1 MIIKYFSLAS
11 IILLFMVGC
20 GKKSGTKDSN
30 VGTTSYLNLEE
41 GSYNIIRE
49 KSELKWTGKELSS
62 KTHTGIL
69 FLKEGRINIDS
80 SGMIEGKVV
89 IDMTS
94 ISVTD
99 LQGEWKDK
107 LEGHLKSPD
116 FFGVEKFPTAF
127 ITFQSNKKPNKEKE
141 IDLNGELSIRN
152 ITHPLSFTEILMY
165 TEPLLKAQAILS
177 FGMSKY
183 DVQLRS
189 GKFFENIGDKII
201 LDNMDVDIIL
211 ASRK

>member
-1 MIIKYFSLAS
+1 MFKRHFLLAS

-20 GKKSGTKDSN
+20 GKKSDMKDAKVS
-30 VGTTSYLNLEE
+30 TTSQLNLEE

-49 KSELKWTGKELSS
+49 KSELKWTGKELTS

-80 SGMIEGKVV
+80 NGMIEGKVV

-94 ISVTD
+94 INVTD

-116 FFGVEKFPTAF
+116 FFGVDNFPTAF
-127 ITFQSNKKPNKEKE
+127 ITFQSTIKPNKENK
-141 IDLNGELSIRN
+141 INLDGELTIKD
-152 ITHPLSFTEILMY
+152 ITHPLSFTVDLMH
-165 TEPLLKAQAILS
+165 TEPFLKAQAILS
-177 FGMSKY
+177 FDRSKY
-183 DVQLRS
+183 DVRFRS
-189 GKFFENIGDKII
+189 GKFFENLGDKLI
-201 LDNMDVDIIL
+201 LDDINIDIIL
-211 ASRK
+211 ASQ

>member
-1 MIIKYFSLAS
+1 MFKRHFLLAS

-80 SGMIEGKVV
+80 NGMIEGKVV

-94 ISVTD
+94 INVTD

-116 FFGVEKFPTAF
+116 FFDVKISPTAF
-127 ITFQSNKKPNKEKE
+127 ITFQSTKKPNKEKK
-141 IDLNGELSIRN
+141 IYLDGELTIKD
-152 ITHPLSFTEILMY
+152 ITHPLSFTAD
-165 TEPLLKAQAILS
+165 LLNTKPFLTAKAILS
-177 FGMSKY
+177 FDRSKY
-183 DVQLRS
+183 NVRFRS
-189 GKFFENIGDKII
+189 GKFFENLGDKLI
-201 LDNMDVDIIL
+201 LDDIDIDIIL
-211 ASRK
+211 ASQ

>member
-1 MIIKYFSLAS
+1 MIIRYFSLAS

-20 GKKSGTKDSN
+20 GKNTGTKDPN
-30 VGTTSYLNLEE
+30 VGTTSYLNLEK

-62 KTHTGIL
+62 KTHTGTL

-80 SGMIEGKVV
+80 NGMIEGKVV

-94 ISVTD
+94 INVTD
-99 LQGEWKDK
+99 LQGKWKDK

-127 ITFQSNKKPNKEKE
+127 ITFQSTKKPNKEKK
-141 IDLNGELSIRN
+141 INLDGELTIKD
-152 ITHPLSFTEILMY
+152 ITHPLSFTAD
-165 TEPLLKAQAILS
+165 LLNTKPFLTAKAILS
-177 FGMSKY
+177 FDRSKY
-183 DVQLRS
+183 DVRFRS
-189 GKFFENIGDKII
+189 GKFFENLGDKLI
-201 LDNMDVDIIL
+201 LDDIDIDIIL
-211 ASRK
+211 ASQ

>member
-41 GSYNIIRE
+41 GSYNIVRE

-80 SGMIEGKVV
+80 NGMIEGKIV

-94 ISVTD
+94 INVTD

-127 ITFQSNKKPNKEKE
+127 ITFQSNKKPNKENK
-141 IDLNGELSIRN
+141 INLDGELTIKDM
-152 ITHPLSFTEILMY
+152 THPLSFTAE
-165 TEPLLKAQAILS
+165 LLHTDPFLKVQAILS
-177 FGMSKY
+177 FDRSKY
-183 DVQLRS
+183 DVRFRS
-189 GKFFENIGDKII
+189 GKYFENLGDKLI
-201 LDNMDVDIIL
+201 LDDIDIDIIL
-211 ASRK
+211 ASE